1 MNRKTLL
8 FIATILLIA
17 SVAWGQV
24 TIVPPTVSG
33 TGADTAAN
41 DSLRIA
47 SGNLE
52 DDINAQIA
60 GYLNQPLLAQAIGNA
75 GAASVHVGSQRS
87 YIDYRGFAAVVGG
100 GFAFSA
106 SSFSPSI
113 ADDAITTLEQ
123 DGDLYAAV
131 AVQPSAS
138 LGFPL
143 GFISD
148 DLYVNFKV
156 GAISL
161 DETLLGDGISYSAF
175 NIGALVN
182 YQLLETRQLPL
193 GFLRWRGLSLGS
205 GIIYQQNEL
214 TFDLAFGAVSQAVD
228 SDGDST
234 DDTTIT
240 VDPVLSA
247 VASSNSV
254 VIPLEANTGLRI
266 LWLIDV
272 AVGAGVDVSFGGSE
286 VDLQIN
292 GPVTIVAP
300 AAGTATDG
308 SVNVGTGTSGD
319 GPDIIRPRVMGSV
332 GVNLGPVKVGVPAM
346 LYFDEDGNTGLIGL
360 NVGIVW

>member
-8 FIATILLIA
+8 FIATILLIG

-24 TIVPPTVSG
+24 TIVAPTVDG
-33 TGADTAAN
+33 NVTANNALRGAAN
-41 DSLRIA
+41 D
-47 SGNLE
+47 LE

-60 GYLNQPLLAQAIGNA
+60 AYLNQPLLAQAIGNA
-75 GAASVHVGSQRS
+75 GAASVHIGSQRS
-87 YIDYRGFAAVVGG
+87 YIDYRGFAAVVGVG
-100 GFAFSA
+100 AAVTVPDIGTSV
-106 SSFSPSI
+106 

-123 DGDLYAAV
+123 DGDLYAAL

-143 GFISD
+143 GFVSD

-156 GAISL
+156 GAVNL
-161 DETLLGDGISYSAF
+161 DETLLGDGLSYSAF

-205 GIIYQQNEL
+205 GIIYQQNEA
-214 TFDLAFGAVSQAVD
+214 TFDIEFGAVSQPVD
-228 SDGDST
+228 LDGGGPDGQL
-234 DDTTIT
+234 T

-247 VASSNSV
+247 VASSRSV

-272 AVGAGVDVSFGGSE
+272 AVGAGVDISFGGSE
-286 VDLQIN
+286 VDLQIQ
-292 GPVTIVAP
+292 GPITV
-300 AAGTATDG
+300 DG
-308 SVNVGTGTSGD
+308 ASGFDINEGSASVGAGTSGD
-319 GPDIIRPRVMGSV
+319 GPDILRPRLMGSV
-332 GVNLGPVKVGVPAM
+332 GVNLGPVKIGVPAM
-346 LYFDEDGNTGLIGL
+346 LYFDGDGNTVVAGV